1 VGERTV
7 EYAQLVD
14 EFRCCSTESLCAVR
28 EEAVREQRRW
38 RLRELAATLVL
49 DERGRVDDSLAATDG
64 VSVRDVRESCETA
77 RALEQLPAIADAAAR
92 GELSDDQLVAVTRLA
107 DPETDREW
115 AQRAS
120 GCSPDDLRRE
130 YRCQQKPTPADGAKR
145 RAARSLR
152 YWWEPEAGMLAGC
165 FRLPDVDGALFE
177 GLCNR
182 MIDRMR
188 PAKGER
194 WETRE
199 RRGADALMDLVRNY
213 ADVEAVSGPQIG
225 FSVLIPPDGPATI
238 AGIPLPDAMVEHL
251 RSEARIEPTV
261 LDHDGMLVTSG
272 RATSVVSGRDLRAVR
287 LRDGKCRW
295 PGCDRRTGLQVHHLW
310 PRSWGGDDRRHNLAC
325 VCTGGGTDHHAQLAP
340 QGPYLLLGNPNDP
353 HGLHLVHRDDLPGL
367 AQLAEHTT
375 NDARAGPDAA

>member
-1 VGERTV
+1 VSERTV
-7 EYAQLVD
+7 EYSQLVD
-14 EFRCCSTESLCAVR
+14 ELRCHTTAWL
-28 EEAVREQRRW
+28 EERRALLVREQRR
-38 RLRELAATLVL
+38 LHVEELAVTLVL

-64 VSVRDVRESCETA
+64 VSLRDVRDSCETA
-77 RALEQLPAIADAAAR
+77 RALEQLPEIADAAAR
-92 GELSDDQLVAVTRLA
+92 GQLSDDQLAAVTRLA
-107 DPETDREW
+107 DPDTDREW
-115 AQRAS
+115 AQKAP

-130 YRCQQKPTPADGAKR
+130 YRCQEKPTPADAAKR

-152 YWWEPEAGMLAGC
+152 YWWEPDVGMLAGS

-177 GLCNR
+177 GALNR

-199 RRGADALMDLVRNY
+199 RRGADALTDLVRNY
-213 ADVEAVSGPQIG
+213 ADGEAVSGPQIG
-225 FSVLIPPDGPATI
+225 FSVLIPPNGPATI

-251 RSEARIEPTV
+251 RTEARIEPTV
-261 LDHDGMLVTSG
+261 LDRDGMPVETG

-340 QGPYLLLGNPNDP
+340 QGPYLLLGNPNDA

-367 AQLAEHTT
+367 AQLAENTT
-375 NDARAGPDAA
+375 SEARAGPDAA

>member
-1 VGERTV
+1 VSERTV
-7 EYAQLVD
+7 EYSQLVD
-14 EFRCCSTESLCAVR
+14 ELRCHTSEWL
-28 EEAVREQRRW
+28 EERRALLVREQRR
-38 RLRELAATLVL
+38 LHVEELAITLVL

-64 VSVRDVRESCETA
+64 VSLRDVREARDTA
-77 RALEQLPAIADAAAR
+77 RALEQLPAIAGAAAR
-92 GELSDDQLVAVTRLA
+92 GELSDQQLAAVTRLA

-115 AQRAS
+115 AQKAS

-130 YRCQQKPTPADGAKR
+130 YRCQQKPTPEDAFKR

-152 YWWEPEAGMLAGC
+152 YWWEPEAGMLAGS

-177 GLCNR
+177 GVLNQ
-182 MIDRMR
+182 MIDRTR
-188 PAKGER
+188 PPKGQA

-213 ADVEAVSGPQIG
+213 ADGEAVSGPQIG

-261 LDHDGMLVTSG
+261 LDRDGMPVATG
-272 RATSVVSGRDLRAVR
+272 RATSVVSARDLRAVR

-295 PGCDRRTGLQVHHLW
+295 PGCDRRTGLQVHHL
-310 PRSWGGDDRRHNLAC
+310 
-325 VCTGGGTDHHAQLAP
+325 
-340 QGPYLLLGNPNDP
+340 
-353 HGLHLVHRDDLPGL
+353 
-367 AQLAEHTT
+367 
-375 NDARAGPDAA
+375 